1 MAVWVSLSLQPP
13 DTQYKVSEIIVNRW
27 QKYLKLWFFL
37 NKNDQEK
44 IYFDFFFHLGE
55 SCVPWTRTSL
65 KSSLTLKKKNLFHF
79 NQNETF
85 FPS

>member
-1 MAVWVSLSLQPP
+1 MAVWVSLSPQPP

-44 IYFDFFFHLGE
+44 IYFDFFFPFRRKLC
-55 SCVPWTRTSL
+55 SMDKDIFI
-65 KSSLTLKKKNLFHF
+65 KSSLTLKKKKSLSF
-79 NQNETF
+79 
-85 FPS
+85 

>member
-1 MAVWVSLSLQPP
+1 M
-13 DTQYKVSEIIVNRW
+13 DKDIFI
-27 QKYLKLWFFL
+27 
-37 NKNDQEK
+37 
-44 IYFDFFFHLGE
+44 
-55 SCVPWTRTSL
+55 